1 MLSDFVD
8 VKMRDSEV
16 RRLILELAKAN
27 EAIRELQSENVQLKD
42 ELTRVRNELMYVCQ
56 GGKSISQQNKIINNQ
71 AKNNTYY
78 ELDDIQDDG
87 WLQKCIDFVIKPP
100 TN

>member
-42 ELTRVRNELMYVCQ
+42 ELTRMRNELMYVCQ
-56 GGKSISQQNKIINNQ
+56 GGKSILQQKSIITNK
-71 AKNNTYY
+71 AKADTYY